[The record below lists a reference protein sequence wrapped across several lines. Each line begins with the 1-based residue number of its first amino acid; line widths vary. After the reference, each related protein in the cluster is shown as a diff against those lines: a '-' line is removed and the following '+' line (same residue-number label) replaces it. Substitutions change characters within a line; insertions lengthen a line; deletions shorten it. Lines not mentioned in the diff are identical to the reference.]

1 MNTGSKLTKVKAALI
16 AALTATLGL
25 LLILSAGPVGAAQA
39 KHAKRRTI
47 SVTIDKGE
55 TYVIEGVR
63 EGTTPRVK
71 VVANPNA
78 LLVRTDAPGKIVLV
92 GADNGSWNLVV
103 TLASGEKV
111 NYAVSVRALA
121 PPQGSLTP
129 ASAPTAIP

>member
-1 MNTGSKLTKVKAALI
+1 MNTRSKHTKVKAALI
-16 AALTATLGL
+16 ATLTATLGL
-25 LLILSAGPVGAAQA
+25 LILIAGPPVCAAQA

-63 EGTTPRVK
+63 EGAAPGIK
-71 VVANPNA
+71 VAANPNA
-78 LLVRTDAPGKIVLV
+78 LVVRTDAPGKIVLV
-92 GADNGSWNLVV
+92 GADTGSWNLVV
-103 TLASGEKV
+103 TLATGEKV

-121 PPQGSLTP
+121 PPQGSLAP